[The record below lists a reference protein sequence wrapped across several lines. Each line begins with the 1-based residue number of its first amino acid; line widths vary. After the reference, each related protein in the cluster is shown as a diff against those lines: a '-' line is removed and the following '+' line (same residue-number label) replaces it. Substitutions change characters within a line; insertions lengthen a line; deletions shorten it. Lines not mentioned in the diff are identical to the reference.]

1 MDTPGGDRDE
11 TGFEVLGEEECL
23 ELLRLGSFGRVAVTV
38 EAIPAV
44 FPVNYRFADGAIHF
58 RTGEGIKLASAT
70 RHAVVAFQVD
80 DIDRIYHAGWS
91 VLAVGTAQELKE
103 SADLAWAGQ
112 LPLRAWAPG
121 VREHFV
127 RIVPD
132 FVSGRRIIPG
142 HDESPPWP

>member
-1 MDTPGGDRDE
+1 MDTTHGDE
-11 TGFEVLGEEECL
+11 TGFEALGEQEWL
-23 ELLRLGSFGRVAVTV
+23 ELLILETFGRVAVTV
-38 EAIPAV
+38 GGIPAV
-44 FPVNYRFADGAIHF
+44 FPVNYHFVDGAIHF
-58 RTGEGIKLASAT
+58 RTGEGIKLAAAT

-80 DIDRIYHAGWS
+80 DIDRVYHAGWS
-91 VLAVGTAQELKE
+91 VLAVGTAEELKE
-103 SADLAWAGQ
+103 SVDLTWAVE

-127 RIVPD
+127 RILPD